1 MAVRRLSSVITSD
14 FSNLNLCLGNRC
26 GSFDSQIVEEMG
38 WSEKNVHEFK
48 LRVKRIKKS
57 IIDNGLLITERIV
70 VGRLNGVD
78 YIIDGQS
85 RKEAI
90 EQLNAEKQAKGDT
103 NLYSFEVAT
112 FEFDTKAEMITY
124 MKTMNMCKKNWS
136 SDNKTFAA
144 IHAMNDGLEKEQLIY
159 SNNKIQEY
167 SAASGMCVSVTK
179 DVMFGQ
185 GSNKEE
191 NVGRCNI
198 YSENYWK
205 YTPSFINDIIKLNT
219 VISNNKH
226 FDGNQKKLC
235 TCEKFANGLRNLH
248 NRIEK
253 LGVPSQ
259 EKKTLHKQLTDK
271 LCLYISSITQATANT
286 ELKFGT
292 IMQATEKLRAIAT
305 KGMKRNSALVE
316 ALS

>member
-1 MAVRRLSSVITSD
+1 
-14 FSNLNLCLGNRC
+14 
-26 GSFDSQIVEEMG
+26 MG
-38 WSEKNVHEFK
+38 WSEKNVYEFK

-57 IIDNGLLITERIV
+57 IIENGLLITERIV

-90 EQLNAEKQAKGDT
+90 EQLNAEKRAKGDT

-124 MKTMNMCKKNWS
+124 MKTMNLCKKNWS

-144 IHAMNDGLEKEQLIY
+144 IHAMNDGLEKEQLIQ

-167 SAASGMCVSVTK
+167 SAVSGMCISVTK

-191 NVGRCNI
+191 KISDCNI
-198 YSENYWK
+198 YGEKYWK
-205 YTPSFINDIIKLNT
+205 YAPSFINDIIKLNT
-219 VISNNKH
+219 VIENNKH

-235 TCEKFANGLRNLH
+235 TCEKFANGFRNLH

-253 LGVPSQ
+253 LGIPSQ
-259 EKKTLHKQLTDK
+259 EKKALHKQLTDK
-271 LCLYISSITQATANT
+271 LCVYIGSITQATANT
-286 ELKFGT
+286 ELKFAT
-292 IMQATEKLRAIAT
+292 ITHATEKLRAIAT

>member
-90 EQLNAEKQAKGDT
+90 EQLNAEKQANGDT

-144 IHAMNDGLEKEQLIY
+144 IHAMEESEEKKQLIE
-159 SNNKIQEY
+159 SNAIIQRLSNET
-167 SAASGMCVSVTK
+167 GMCISVTK

-191 NVGRCNI
+191 RVKDCNVYGKQF
-198 YSENYWK
+198 WK
-205 YTPSFINDIIKLNT
+205 GSYAFMNDILLLNRT
-219 VISNNKH
+219 IDANKH

-235 TCEKFANGLRNLH
+235 TCEKFANGFRNLH
-248 NRIEK
+248 YRIDK
-253 LGVPSQ
+253 LGVTPI
-259 EKKTLHKQLTDK
+259 EKKRLHKQLTEK
-271 LCLYISSITQATANT
+271 VCNYIGSITQATANT
-286 ELKFGT
+286 ELKFAT
-292 IMQATEKLRAIAT
+292 IGQATEKIRAIAT
-305 KGMKRNSALVE
+305 KGMKRNSELVE